1 MGQYRLLEDHGAV
14 AVNQDAILQVPAD
27 GVGEDAPLDLPAE
40 ADQVLYGVAVGDVGN
55 VLVDYR
61 AGVELLRYVVGG
73 RPDRLHSPLMG
84 PAVGVRAGEGREKGV
99 VDVDDGARVGGDELR
114 LEACAAFVSFVTGRW

>member
-1 MGQYRLLEDHGAV
+1 MGPYRLLEDHGAV
-14 AVNQDAILQVPAD
+14 AVDQDAVLQVPAD
-27 GVGEDAPLDLPAE
+27 GAGEDAPLDLA
-40 ADQVLYGVAVGDVGN
+40 AQAGQVLHGVAVGDVGN

-61 AGVELLRYVVGG
+61 AGVELLRYVVDG
-73 RPDRLHSPLMG
+73 RPDRLHPPLVG

-114 LEACAAFVSFVTGRW
+114 LEYLHVAGEHHEV